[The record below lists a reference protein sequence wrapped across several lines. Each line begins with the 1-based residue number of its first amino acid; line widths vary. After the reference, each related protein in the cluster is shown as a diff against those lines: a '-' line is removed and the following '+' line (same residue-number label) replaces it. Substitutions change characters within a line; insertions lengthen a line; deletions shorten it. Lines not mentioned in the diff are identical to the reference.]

1 MDFEALVKHIS
12 TIQSTLQAQAAHA
25 VNLALTARNWL
36 MGCYIVEFEQNG
48 EDRAAYGEQLL
59 KKLEQR
65 LNVKGL
71 NERRFREFRR
81 LYLVYPQLKEP
92 IAQYILA
99 GSEIRHTLSAEFT
112 DPIRHTV
119 SAELQSVNNQP
130 SEWNTQADRLFERLP
145 YSHLKFIS
153 KIENPVKRAFYEM
166 EAIRG
171 CWSARELERQ
181 INSLYYE
188 RSGLSKTK
196 KPYLL
201 WCNGKPCRCS
211 PKTLL
216 TRPLRWSSWD

>member
-1 MDFEALVKHIS
+1 MDFEALVKHIG

-92 IAQYILA
+92 IAQIHI
-99 GSEIRHTLSAEFT
+99 GRKRNSA
-112 DPIRHTV
+112 HTV
-119 SAELQSVNNQP
+119 RRIHRPNSAHGEC
-130 SEWNTQADRLFERLP
+130 R
-145 YSHLKFIS
+145 I
-153 KIENPVKRAFYEM
+153 I
-166 EAIRG
+166 IR
-171 CWSARELERQ
+171 
-181 INSLYYE
+181 
-188 RSGLSKTK
+188 
-196 KPYLL
+196 
-201 WCNGKPCRCS
+201 
-211 PKTLL
+211 
-216 TRPLRWSSWD
+216 

>member
-1 MDFEALVKHIS
+1 M
-12 TIQSTLQAQAAHA
+12 T
-25 VNLALTARNWL
+25 
-36 MGCYIVEFEQNG
+36 YI
-48 EDRAAYGEQLL
+48 
-59 KKLEQR
+59 KKDCS
-65 LNVKGL
+65 N
-71 NERRFREFRR
+71 
-81 LYLVYPQLKEP
+81 

-188 RSGLSKTK
+188 RSGLSKKQRSLICFGATASHAAAAQRH
-196 KPYLL
+196 Y
-201 WCNGKPCRCS
+201 
-211 PKTLL
+211 
-216 TRPLRWSSWD
+216 

>member
-65 LNVKGL
+65 LNIKGL

-92 IAQYILA
+92 IALYLIMKFGGWRPPNLLN
-99 GSEIRHTLSAEFT
+99 TF
-112 DPIRHTV
+112 
-119 SAELQSVNNQP
+119 NQ
-130 SEWNTQADRLFERLP
+130 
-145 YSHLKFIS
+145 LK
-153 KIENPVKRAFYEM
+153 
-166 EAIRG
+166 
-171 CWSARELERQ
+171 
-181 INSLYYE
+181 
-188 RSGLSKTK
+188 T
-196 KPYLL
+196 
-201 WCNGKPCRCS
+201 NGV
-211 PKTLL
+211 
-216 TRPLRWSSWD
+216 PLRKSYLTVYLPLI